1 MLHRQAASI
10 SKAAERG
17 EYIPQRKVMLIPQCG
32 RHLFWVCFLFWPIN
46 IKSQFPDNSIDNVSS
61 RILEAQD
68 TGVGS
73 LSLL

>member
-32 RHLFWVCFLFWPIN
+32 RHLFWGFFFFFGL
-46 IKSQFPDNSIDNVSS
+46 SQFPDNSIDDIIS
-61 RILEAQD
+61 RILEAQEYW
-68 TGVGS
+68 S
-73 LSLL
+73 E